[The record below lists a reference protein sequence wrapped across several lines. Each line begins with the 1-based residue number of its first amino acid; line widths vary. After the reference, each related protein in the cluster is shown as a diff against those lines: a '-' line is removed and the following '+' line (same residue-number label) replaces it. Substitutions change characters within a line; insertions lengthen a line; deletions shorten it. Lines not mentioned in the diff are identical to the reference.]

1 MLGYAYVTRIQD
13 VNERI
18 MTAEKIAKILRGL
31 IRRLM
36 KGGVYWSGRLRG
48 RVDWLTGK
56 DQQS

>member
-1 MLGYAYVTRIQD
+1 MLTF
-13 VNERI
+13 

-31 IRRLM
+31 TRRLM
-36 KGGVYWSGRLRG
+36 EGGVYWSGRLRG